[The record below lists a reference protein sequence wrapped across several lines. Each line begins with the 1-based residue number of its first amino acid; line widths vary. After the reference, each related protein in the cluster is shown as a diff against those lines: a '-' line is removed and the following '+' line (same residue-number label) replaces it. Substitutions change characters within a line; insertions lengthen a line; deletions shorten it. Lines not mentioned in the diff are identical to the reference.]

1 MSQRANLINKTSI
14 VKGEKPCMRKT
25 CSSRPKDSLAQ
36 RMEFLQGT
44 IGNRA
49 VAKLI
54 KSKALQAKLRINKPG
69 DIYEKEA
76 NRVAEQM
83 MKMPEPKV
91 VQGMPVSGR
100 VAGSLVQRRCPRC
113 EEKLRFTSEAAP
125 DIEANINANRGNGKP
140 LPGSVQAFFEPRFGH
155 DFSRIRMY
163 NDSNA
168 DMLNRML
175 NARAF
180 TTGQDIFFKQ
190 GEYNPE
196 STEGRKLLAHELT
209 HTVQQDQSGVRR
221 MQIHDIS
228 SLQGHAFLQRLG
240 ANPGCT
246 PAERTTIHQAIYNA
260 RGWLNKAIPK
270 LEASPLSTAVTASL
284 RRNFGP
290 TYGVAAN
297 AALIVGRLRSAYHDI
312 STIPIGC
319 AGVADATCAANHCGH
334 AVAGGHNATICSN
347 VTLVPGSVARF
358 QAGCVLHES
367 LHAAFSRFTVD
378 EYSGWHGASTSTA
391 TYPGAGT
398 DPLLNADSYTTLVMD
413 LS

>member
-1 MSQRANLINKTSI
+1 MSQRANLTNKTSN
-14 VKGEKPCMRKT
+14 VKSEKSCIQKT
-25 CSSRPKDSLAQ
+25 CSSRPKDPLAQ
-36 RMEFLQGT
+36 PMEFLQGT

-49 VAKLI
+49 VARLI

-76 NRVAEQM
+76 NRVAEQV
-83 MKMPEPKV
+83 MKMLEPNV
-91 VQGMPVSGR
+91 VQRMLVSGG
-100 VAGSLVQRRCPRC
+100 VAGNFVQRRCPRC
-113 EEKLRFTSEAAP
+113 EEKLRFTSETAP

-140 LPGSVQAFFEPRFGH
+140 LPGSVQAFFEPRFGY
-155 DFSRIRMY
+155 DFSRVRTH
-163 NDSNA
+163 NDPNA

-180 TTGQDIFFKQ
+180 TTGQDIFFKK

-196 STEGRKLLAHELT
+196 SSEGKKLLAHELT
-209 HTVQQDQSGVRR
+209 HTVQQDKSGVRR
-221 MQIHDIS
+221 MPMHDIS
-228 SLQGHAFLQRLG
+228 SLYGHSLLQRLG
-240 ANPGCT
+240 ANPGCNA
-246 PAERTTIHQAIYNA
+246 AERNTIHQAIYNA
-260 RGWLNKAIPK
+260 RGWLNKVIPK
-270 LEASPLSTAVTASL
+270 LESSPLSTAVTASL

-290 TYGVAAN
+290 THGVAAN
-297 AALIVGRLRSAYHDI
+297 AALIVGRLRTALSEI

-347 VTLVPGSVARF
+347 VTLVAGRVARF

-378 EYSGWHGASTSTA
+378 EYSGWHGASSSTA